1 MANAIAPISK
11 SGVSTGDTKSEPDPI
26 AEKQELEKRRD
37 RPPWIVFAA
46 FLLTSVAVLSLLAWS
61 LSSARILFLELLVAA
76 GATSVGGLLGFLFG
90 MPRGPIESP
99 NTDDGN
105 DKVAL
110 SITYRPS
117 NNLEQVSD
125 WLTKILIG
133 VGLVELT
140 KLQGA
145 LSGLGRSVE
154 MSLAGAPAGT
164 SVVTQIVVLTFLV
177 LGFLASFL
185 WTRIYYGPLQTLAD
199 NDVVSSLRAKLT
211 YSQTQLKQEKETRKK
226 AVSVADSMA
235 KGEIAIPAVP
245 PLKQETPARARATSD
260 LQVWPSDVREKI
272 EEFKKLPANWNT
284 DPGAQLFPQ
293 ARKEANG
300 RRLEA
305 EIDLE
310 LSDTLI
316 IKLRVRSV
324 SGETLRGP
332 VAFLLHPTFTERII
346 YAEPTGD
353 VAEVTISSGGWFTA
367 VAILDAGK
375 TILSYDLRELP
386 NVPAWFKKK

>member
-1 MANAIAPISK
+1 MANSIAPISK
-11 SGVSTGDTKSEPDPI
+11 SGVSTGDTKSEPNPA

-46 FLLTSVAVLSLLAWS
+46 FLLTSVAVLALLAWS
-61 LSSARILFLELLVAA
+61 LSSARLLFIELLVAA

-90 MPRGPIESP
+90 MPRGPVESP
-99 NTDDGN
+99 PADDGS

-145 LSGLGRSVE
+145 LSALGRSVE
-154 MSLAGAPAGT
+154 MSFAGAPAGT
-164 SVVTQIVVLTFLV
+164 GVATQIVVLTFLV
-177 LGFLASFL
+177 FGFLASFL

-199 NDVVSSLRAKLT
+199 RDVVNSLQAKLVV
-211 YSQTQLKQEKETRKK
+211 SQTELKQEKETRKK
-226 AVSVADSMA
+226 AVSVAHSMV
-235 KGEIAIPAVP
+235 KGEIAIPSAP
-245 PLKQETPARARATSD
+245 PLKREAPARARATSD
-260 LQVWPSDVREKI
+260 LQEWPADVRQKI
-272 EEFKKLPANWNT
+272 EEFKKLPADWNT
-284 DPGAQLFPQ
+284 DPGAQVFPEALDQ
-293 ARKEANG
+293 ANG

-305 EIDLE
+305 EIELE
-310 LSDTLI
+310 LNDALI
-316 IKLRVRSV
+316 IKLRVRRV
-324 SGETLRGP
+324 SGEPLGGP

-346 YAEPTGD
+346 YDEPSGD

-375 TILSYDLRELP
+375 TNLAYDLKELP
-386 NVPAWFKKK
+386 NAPAWFKKK